1 MIQIQHLT
9 ITHTKDLRE
18 LVHDLNLTIAT
29 GEKVAIIGEE
39 GNGKSSLLALLV
51 NPKAHLDHLSY
62 QGTINKTDSPQVY
75 IPQQISD
82 SLQSL
87 TLNDYF
93 FADTYDLDYATLYR
107 LADELHF
114 DSERFASSQL
124 ISTLSGG
131 EKLKIQL
138 IRELAHPHDIIFLD
152 EPSNDMDLTTMTW
165 LKDFIKHSDKTI
177 VYISHDEDLLSQTAD
192 TIIHLELLKRRR
204 QARTSVE
211 HLDYDNYSQQRT
223 DSYQQQMQQAKTEK
237 KAYDKAMAK
246 HRRIKQNVQ
255 TTLRNTHDSTQGRLL
270 AKKMKAVLSQEKRYD
285 RLAQDMTQMPDK
297 EDSIELF
304 FSHIDP
310 LPQGKYLLNLDEK
323 QINIAPHLTIDHLKL
338 SLKGQEKVGIIG
350 DNGCGKSTL
359 LLYLYRETER
369 KTDLTIGYMPQ
380 HYDTILPLDLS
391 PIEFLSKTGDKSER
405 EVISSH
411 LANLNFSHDEM
422 NHAISDLSGGQK
434 GKLLLLHLVLESP
447 QLLILDEPTRNF
459 SPTSQPQVR
468 QLFENYPGA
477 ILTVSHDVTYLR
489 QVCQKIYRLDAHGLE
504 EVEI

>member
-51 NPKAHLDHLSY
+51 NPKTHFDHLSY
-62 QGTINKTDSPQVY
+62 EGTINKTDSPQVY

-82 SLQSL
+82 DLQYL

-124 ISTLSGG
+124 ITTLSGG

-138 IRELAHPHDIIFLD
+138 IRELARPHDIIFLD

-223 DSYQQQMQQAKTEK
+223 DAYQQQMQQAKTEK
-237 KAYDKAMAK
+237 KAYDKA
-246 HRRIKQNVQ
+246 
-255 TTLRNTHDSTQGRLL
+255 
-270 AKKMKAVLSQEKRYD
+270 
-285 RLAQDMTQMPDK
+285 
-297 EDSIELF
+297 
-304 FSHIDP
+304 
-310 LPQGKYLLNLDEK
+310 
-323 QINIAPHLTIDHLKL
+323 
-338 SLKGQEKVGIIG
+338 
-350 DNGCGKSTL
+350 
-359 LLYLYRETER
+359 
-369 KTDLTIGYMPQ
+369 
-380 HYDTILPLDLS
+380 DLS
-391 PIEFLSKTGDKSER
+391 
-405 EVISSH
+405 
-411 LANLNFSHDEM
+411 
-422 NHAISDLSGGQK
+422 
-434 GKLLLLHLVLESP
+434 
-447 QLLILDEPTRNF
+447 
-459 SPTSQPQVR
+459 
-468 QLFENYPGA
+468 
-477 ILTVSHDVTYLR
+477 
-489 QVCQKIYRLDAHGLE
+489 YRL
-504 EVEI
+504 

>member
-39 GNGKSSLLALLV
+39 GNGKSSLLTLLV
-51 NPKAHLDHLSY
+51 NPKAHFDHLSY
-62 QGTINKTDSPQVY
+62 EGTINKPDSPQVY

-82 SLQSL
+82 DLQSL

-114 DSERFASSQL
+114 DSDRFASSQL
-124 ISTLSGG
+124 ISSLSGG

-138 IRELAHPHDIIFLD
+138 IRELARPHDIIFLD

-165 LKDFIKHSDKTI
+165 LKNFIKHSDQTI
-177 VYISHDEDLLSQTAD
+177 IYISHDEDLLSQTAD

-223 DSYQQQMQQAKTEK
+223 DAFQQQMQQAKTEK

-246 HRRIKQNVQ
+246 HLRIKQNVQ
-255 TTLRNTHDSTQGRLL
+255 TTLRNTHDSTQGRLV

-304 FSHIDP
+304 FSHITP
-310 LPQGKYLLNLDEK
+310 LPQGKYLLNLDKK
-323 QINIAPHLTIDHLKL
+323 QINIDVYKRQVVICDSYCLDVVFVSCIKFSCIQPYLVVKFLTTFNCLGIQVFQFVVVSCIDIWI
-338 SLKGQEKVGIIG
+338 GVCFTIFICQFRIII
-350 DNGCGKSTL
+350 NEFSTS
-359 LLYLYRETER
+359 
-369 KTDLTIGYMPQ
+369 D
-380 HYDTILPLDLS
+380 
-391 PIEFLSKTGDKSER
+391 IEFRFRNNVFLWLELR
-405 EVISSH
+405 FFWRYI
-411 LANLNFSHDEM
+411 
-422 NHAISDLSGGQK
+422 
-434 GKLLLLHLVLESP
+434 LL
-447 QLLILDEPTRNF
+447 
-459 SPTSQPQVR
+459 
-468 QLFENYPGA
+468 
-477 ILTVSHDVTYLR
+477 
-489 QVCQKIYRLDAHGLE
+489 KIYCKVSRKSCFL
-504 EVEI
+504 I

>member
-51 NPKAHLDHLSY
+51 NPKAHFDHLTY
-62 QGTINKTDSPQVY
+62 EGTINKPDSPQVY

-82 SLQSL
+82 DLQSL

-124 ISTLSGG
+124 VSSLSGG

-138 IRELAHPHDIIFLD
+138 IRELARPHDIIFLD

-165 LKDFIKHSDKTI
+165 LKNFIKHSD
-177 VYISHDEDLLSQTAD
+177 Q

-223 DSYQQQMQQAKTEK
+223 DAFQQQIQQAKTEK

-255 TTLRNTHDSTQGRLL
+255 TTLRNTHDSTQGRLV

-297 EDSIELF
+297 EDSIDLF
-304 FSHIDP
+304 FSHITP

-323 QINIAPHLTIDHLKL
+323 QINIAPHLTINHLKL
-338 SLKGQEKVGIIG
+338 SLKGQEKIGIVG

-359 LLYLYRETER
+359 LHFLYQELSK

-380 HYDTILPLDLS
+380 RYDAILPVELS
-391 PIEFLSKTGDKSER
+391 PIAFLSKTGDKTER
-405 EVISSH
+405 EIISSH

-434 GKLLLLHLVLESP
+434 GKLLLLHLVLASP

-477 ILTVSHDVTYLR
+477 ILTVSHDVNYLR
-489 QVCQKIYRLDAHGLE
+489 QVCQKIYRLDSHGLK